1 VITNSLAGK
10 APQQVID
17 FLSENFPL
25 KKKSKIKLGVSE
37 RNLASSI
44 NEALQI
50 QTATS
55 PVISELIRGI
65 REHFLSFLKH
75 EEF

>member
-1 VITNSLAGK
+1 
-10 APQQVID
+10 
-17 FLSENFPL
+17 L

-37 RNLASSI
+37 NKLASSV

-50 QTATS
+50 QTTTS
-55 PVISELIRGI
+55 PVISELIRGF